1 MKENLVLIISCNLL
15 QNADNGK
22 HFQTYFKMKQKH
34 SLSAEIYILLARF
47 NFKEIV
53 QKSSRFKVLCGLV
66 RLISKYS
73 LVRMRKK
80 MYKYYARIFLKQFFS
95 ILRVQLWSVSILWDW
110 KLLFHVN
117 YFTNLPK
124 ILFWNRLCYIILI
137 QVYIIFLMNDSHK
150 LGPGITTYNVII
162 FFKHYSRQGI
172 CAFPQFL
179 CLFFRLLM
187 ILGRS
192 RVSYLPSWP
201 SLPECQ
207 LQIIHKF
214 VLSSS

>member
-1 MKENLVLIISCNLL
+1 
-15 QNADNGK
+15 
-22 HFQTYFKMKQKH
+22 MKQKH

-150 LGPGITTYNVII
+150 LGPGITTYNNYI
-162 FFKHYSRQGI
+162 FQALQQTGYLCFSTISMPVFSTTHDFRQI
-172 CAFPQFL
+172 Q
-179 CLFFRLLM
+179 
-187 ILGRS
+187 S
-192 RVSYLPSWP
+192 
-201 SLPECQ
+201 
-207 LQIIHKF
+207 
-214 VLSSS
+214 VLSPLMT